1 MRVIRGETRAE
12 ERRKTCQGREEREES
27 HWKKLRETL
36 HNGRRSEKG
45 LTGEESEGLY
55 DGTTLR
61 DEESV

>member
-45 LTGEESEGLY
+45 LTGE
-55 DGTTLR
+55 
-61 DEESV
+61 